1 LNGNH
6 GIAERDPVCSD
17 TRRNPSFQQT
27 RSAKICRLFIPSNF
41 RFFKH
46 QAPPAVEFKKFDGFA
61 AGPDFG
67 AGSDFALQLTPL
79 PLENDPVGEVSP
91 GQIPI
96 LSRFRTNGLP

>member
-1 LNGNH
+1 
-6 GIAERDPVCSD
+6 
-17 TRRNPSFQQT
+17 
-27 RSAKICRLFIPSNF
+27 
-41 RFFKH
+41 
-46 QAPPAVEFKKFDGFA
+46 VEFKKFDGFA

-79 PLENDPVGEVSP
+79 PLENDPVGEASP